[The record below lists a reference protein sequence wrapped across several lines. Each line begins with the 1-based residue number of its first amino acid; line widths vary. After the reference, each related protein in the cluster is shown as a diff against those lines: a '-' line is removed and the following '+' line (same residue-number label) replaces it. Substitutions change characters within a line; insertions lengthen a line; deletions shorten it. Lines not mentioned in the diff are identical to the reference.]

1 MVSTQD
7 IDYTIERRY
16 SCFHSLYK
24 KLGKKVNFKSEFPAK
39 AFLTPSTNEVLVSK
53 RKSDLNSKRL
63 GDAEF
68 LAEVIGL
75 DNKEYLVDFFDFLE
89 VRQVYAKEKILLS
102 YQKEVD
108 RKMDEDVILDLLTKL
123 GTHLEPI
130 VMVVAS
136 LERELFDNKLRV
148 TN

>member
-1 MVSTQD
+1 M
-7 IDYTIERRY
+7 
-16 SCFHSLYK
+16 
-24 KLGKKVNFKSEFPAK
+24 
-39 AFLTPSTNEVLVSK
+39 
-53 RKSDLNSKRL
+53 
-63 GDAEF
+63 
-68 LAEVIGL
+68 IGL

>member
-1 MVSTQD
+1 M
-7 IDYTIERRY
+7 
-16 SCFHSLYK
+16 
-24 KLGKKVNFKSEFPAK
+24 
-39 AFLTPSTNEVLVSK
+39 
-53 RKSDLNSKRL
+53 
-63 GDAEF
+63 
-68 LAEVIGL
+68 

>member
-1 MVSTQD
+1 M
-7 IDYTIERRY
+7 
-16 SCFHSLYK
+16 
-24 KLGKKVNFKSEFPAK
+24 
-39 AFLTPSTNEVLVSK
+39 
-53 RKSDLNSKRL
+53 
-63 GDAEF
+63 
-68 LAEVIGL
+68 
-75 DNKEYLVDFFDFLE
+75 DFFDFLE

>member
-1 MVSTQD
+1 
-7 IDYTIERRY
+7 
-16 SCFHSLYK
+16 
-24 KLGKKVNFKSEFPAK
+24 
-39 AFLTPSTNEVLVSK
+39 
-53 RKSDLNSKRL
+53 
-63 GDAEF
+63 
-68 LAEVIGL
+68 VIGL